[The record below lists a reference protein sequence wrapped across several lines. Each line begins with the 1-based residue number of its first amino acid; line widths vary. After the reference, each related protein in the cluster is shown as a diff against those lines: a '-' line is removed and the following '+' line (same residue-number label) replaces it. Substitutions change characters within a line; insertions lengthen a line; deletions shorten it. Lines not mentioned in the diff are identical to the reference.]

1 MLNPARELSR
11 LNIGLRSK
19 LDDESR
25 AVLPFLHTERTMARP
40 RVESLKLAV
49 RL

>member
-1 MLNPARELSR
+1 MLNPAHELSR

-25 AVLPFLHTERTMARP
+25 AVLPFLHIERTIAGHA
-40 RVESLKLAV
+40 LKVLN
-49 RL
+49 LP